1 MKTPQGKRGSRG
13 DEEKTLSAQAEWR
26 LPPKRIVIAVGPHI
40 MAVLAVLAAFRELYT
55 VGTRYSFAKG
65 VEYWLFLPGDSAP
78 IVVIII
84 AVWLA
89 YRRSNRL
96 RALAFCTG
104 PWWLSLPLL
113 GLGAGFFAWAVY
125 TQALDLEVLALAL
138 VVSGLLIAYLGLPG
152 LRALW
157 LPIVVLLFA
166 VPLPA
171 PLQLA
176 VVFKMQIWTAEL
188 AGFALYLLGI
198 PHLVSGD
205 QILRVSQAFQVIEG
219 CSGMRSVQIL
229 TLLTV
234 LLVDLFQRRGRH
246 AVILV
251 IFAPLLA
258 FGLNGVRVLTLIL
271 NPHSE
276 IIAIHNLQGIVIL
289 LVGLV
294 IVYCLD
300 AFLERF
306 DSLDAAPPPLLRANR
321 GFAPSQ
327 SLAVTVAFAV
337 GLQALNLWLPVWQ
350 APPDGR
356 PSLHP
361 LVGDALDNW
370 ASEKIAADF
379 SFRGSARF
387 GEVVNRKYHLDDGTV
402 SVFVAESDFDQRGGS
417 PLSPITAL
425 PGSGWKV
432 AEESVAQVSGDQ
444 SARVRV
450 VEKGKRRLLVHH
462 WVQGSRGLATE
473 TLRAFFALDRSPFR
487 RPDPILVVRLSTP
500 LQDRRSAAR
509 EAADRRLE
517 RIERSL
523 GDALVLARR
532 GDGSP

>member
-1 MKTPQGKRGSRG
+1 MKTPQGKHVSRG
-13 DEEKTLSAQAEWR
+13 DEEKTLSAQGDWR
-26 LPPKRIVIAVGPHI
+26 LPPKRMVIAVGPHI
-40 MAVLAVLAAFRELYT
+40 VAVLAVLAAFRELYT
-55 VGTRYSFAKG
+55 VGTRYSFEKG

-78 IVVIII
+78 IVVILI

-96 RALAFCTG
+96 RALTFCTG
-104 PWWLSLPLL
+104 PWRLSLPLL

-171 PLQLA
+171 PLLLA
-176 VVFKMQIWTAEL
+176 VVFKMQIWTADL

-234 LLVDLFQRRGRH
+234 LLIDLFQRRGWH

-306 DSLDAAPPPLLRANR
+306 DWLDAAPPPLLSANR

-337 GLQALNLWLPVWQ
+337 GFQALNLWLPVWQ
-350 APPDGR
+350 APPDER

-387 GEVVNRKYHLDDGTV
+387 GEVVNRKYHMDGGTV

-432 AEESVAQVSGDQ
+432 AEESVAQASDDQ
-444 SARVRV
+444 WVRVRV

-462 WVQGSRGLATE
+462 WVEGSRGLAAE

-487 RPDPILVVRLSTP
+487 RPDPILVFRLSTP
-500 LQDRRSAAR
+500 LQDRRSAAL
-509 EAADRRLE
+509 EAAGRRLE

-523 GDALVLARR
+523 SDGLVLARY
-532 GDGSP
+532 